1 MVEAL
6 DRQVRQGRKLM
17 LERFR
22 RATAPFCAASAV
34 ATMAGLAVLTTA
46 TAPAAAAEPKIVVGA
61 TVAAAPAPPD
71 LPVIN
76 GKVEL
81 TLDQALELALE
92 RELGLR
98 VQRYDRTQNWFG
110 ILQIKGIYDLNLNG
124 TVSTL
129 DNTSAQVSRLQAS
142 SFKQQAW
149 NLGLT
154 QLVAAANGRAR
165 LDFDNS
171 RSESDV
177 VFNALN
183 PSYDS
188 SLRLGYTQP
197 LLRNFGRNPGT
208 RALRVAR
215 ANDKSTASEFER
227 QVNATIQNVDFAY
240 WNLVAAREQLYVSQ
254 ESLTLAQ
261 ELHSRNKIQVDVGT
275 LAPLELVQS
284 EAAIATR
291 EEDIIRAEAA
301 VGDAADQLR
310 QLLDLP
316 PGDVWS
322 AEIVPTTKP
331 EIERITIDVDQAIA
345 TALASRPEIRAQL
358 GQLERLAIDAVF
370 FHDQLKP
377 TLDLDLGYRL
387 NGTGGTLAR
396 DPITGE
402 PLPRPIKGGYSDALD
417 QIRQRDFDGWSAT
430 LTLGIPIQNRA
441 AKAGDIIAKLD
452 LERGQVALD
461 QIKLQVTTQVRT
473 AARAVITA
481 AKQIDAARISVKFQ
495 ERNLDA
501 EKKRYENGMSTSF
514 RINQV
519 QDELTQARSR
529 EVTAVVNYRTSLAN
543 FYSVTGKLLEQENVQ
558 IDEPVGDPPSS
569 LGEVKSATKVTA
581 EPQEAAPAATE
592 SAPAAKS
599 GGLGN

>member
-6 DRQVRQGRKLM
+6 DRQVRQGRHLR
-17 LERFR
+17 LARFR
-22 RATAPFCAASAV
+22 RVTASLCAASAI
-34 ATMAGLAVLTTA
+34 AGFAAPVG
-46 TAPAAAAEPKIVVGA
+46 TAPALAEDSPPRIVVGA
-61 TVAAAPAPPD
+61 TAGAAPAPPD
-71 LPVIN
+71 LPVVD

-81 TLDQALELALE
+81 SLDQALALALE

-98 VQRYDRTQNWFG
+98 VQRYTRTQTWYG
-110 ILQIKGIYDLNLNG
+110 ILQVKGIYDLNLNG
-124 TVSTL
+124 VVSTL
-129 DNTSAQVSRLQAS
+129 DNTGAQVSQLTAA
-142 SFKQQAW
+142 SFKQQTW
-149 NLGLT
+149 NLGLA
-154 QLVAAANGRAR
+154 QLIGPLNSRVRV
-165 LDFDNS
+165 DFDNT

-183 PSYDS
+183 PSFDS
-188 SLRLGYTQP
+188 SLRFGYSQP

-215 ANDKSTASEFER
+215 KNDQSTASQFER
-227 QVNATIQNVDFAY
+227 SVSNTIQNVDFAY
-240 WNLVAAREQLYVSQ
+240 WNLVAARQQLYVSQ
-254 ESLTLAQ
+254 ESLTLAR

-316 PGDVWS
+316 PGDVWA

-331 EIERITIDVDQAIA
+331 ETERISIDVEQAIS
-345 TALASRPEIRAQL
+345 TALITRPEIHAQ
-358 GQLERLAIDAVF
+358 QSEVERLAIDAVF
-370 FHDQLKP
+370 LHDQLKP
-377 TLDLDLGYRL
+377 SLDLDLGYRF
-387 NGTGGTLAR
+387 NGTGGTQTR
-396 DPITGE
+396 DPVTGA
-402 PLPRPIKGGYSDALD
+402 PLPRPIQGGYGDALD
-417 QIRQRDFDGWSAT
+417 QIRNRDFDGWSAM

-441 AKAGDIIAKLD
+441 AKAGDIIGKLD
-452 LERGQVALD
+452 LQRGQLTLD
-461 QIKLQVTTQVRT
+461 QVKLQVETQVRT
-473 AARAVITA
+473 AARAVTTA

-519 QDELTQARSR
+519 QDDLTQARSR
-529 EVTAVVNYRTSLAN
+529 EVNAVVNYRTSLAN
-543 FYSVTGKLLEQENVQ
+543 FYSATGKLLEQENVQ
-558 IDEPVGDPPSS
+558 IEGPVGDPPSS
-569 LGEVKSATKVTA
+569 RSDEKNLKIVAPV
-581 EPQEAAPAATE
+581 EAAPAATT
-592 SAPAAKS
+592 
-599 GGLGN
+599 GGN

>member
-1 MVEAL
+1 
-6 DRQVRQGRKLM
+6 M
-17 LERFR
+17 LGRFR
-22 RATAPFCAASAV
+22 RPAATLGAALTFVLLAVPTAGTGPAV
-34 ATMAGLAVLTTA
+34 AAE
-46 TAPAAAAEPKIVVGA
+46 APIVVQAAIDGGA
-61 TVAAAPAPPD
+61 PPAPD
-71 LPVIN
+71 LPVVD
-76 GKVEL
+76 GKIEM
-81 TLDQALELALE
+81 TLDQALAVALE

-98 VQRYDRTQNWFG
+98 VERYTRTQTWYN
-110 ILQIKGIYDLNLNG
+110 ILQIKGIYDLTLDG
-124 TVSTL
+124 VVSTL

-142 SFKQQAW
+142 SFKQEAW
-149 NLGLT
+149 NLGLG
-154 QLVAAANGRAR
+154 QLIAPLNSRVRV
-165 LDFDNS
+165 DFDNS

-183 PSYDS
+183 PSFDS

-215 ANDKSTASEFER
+215 KNDLSTANQFEA
-227 QVNATIQNVDFAY
+227 QVSATIQNVDFAY

-254 ESLTLAQ
+254 ESLSLAQ

-316 PGDVWS
+316 PGPAWS

-331 EIERITIDVDQAIA
+331 ETERISIDVEQAIG
-345 TALASRPEIRAQL
+345 TALASRPEIRAQ
-358 GQLERLAIDAVF
+358 QSQIDVLAIDAVF

-377 TLDLDLGYRL
+377 QLDLDLGYRL
-387 NGTGGTLAR
+387 NGTGGTLVR
-396 DPITGE
+396 DPITGD
-402 PLPRPIKGGYSDALD
+402 PLPRPISGGYGDVLD
-417 QIRQRDFDGWSAT
+417 QIRQRDFRGWSAS
-430 LTLGIPIQNRA
+430 LTLAIPIQNRA
-441 AKAGDIIAKLD
+441 AKASDIIAKLN
-452 LERGQVALD
+452 LERGQTVLD

-473 AARAVITA
+473 AARAVVTA

-519 QDELTQARSR
+519 QDDLTQARSR

-543 FYSVTGKLLEQENVQ
+543 YYGAIGKLLDQENV
-558 IDEPVGDPPSS
+558 EVEGPVGDPQPPY
-569 LGEVKSATKVTA
+569 GSAAKKQSKALV
-581 EPQEAAPAATE
+581 EAAPVSTE
-592 SAPAAKS
+592 SAAPAQS
-599 GGLGN
+599 GGAGR

>member
-6 DRQVRQGRKLM
+6 DRQIRQGGEVGQG
-17 LERFR
+17 LERLG
-22 RATAPFCAASAV
+22 RATAALCAASALAALV
-34 ATMAGLAVLTTA
+34 VLGAGSG
-46 TAPAAAAEPKIVVGA
+46 PAAAEEAPIVIGA
-61 TVAAAPAPPD
+61 TVSGEPAAPD
-71 LPVIN
+71 LPVRD
-76 GKVEL
+76 GKIEL
-81 TLDQALELALE
+81 SLDQAVAIALE

-98 VQRYDRTQNWFG
+98 VERYTRTQNWYG
-110 ILQIKGIYDLNLNG
+110 ILQLKGIYDLNLNG
-124 TVSTL
+124 VVSTL

-142 SFKQQAW
+142 SFKQDAW

-154 QLVAAANGRAR
+154 QLVGQTNGRAR
-165 LDFDNS
+165 LDFDNT

-183 PSYDS
+183 PSFDS
-188 SLRLGYTQP
+188 SFRLGYTQP

-208 RALRVAR
+208 RALRVGR
-215 ANDKSTASEFER
+215 ANDRATASDFER
-227 QVNATIQNVDFAY
+227 QVNATVQNVDFVY
-240 WNLVAAREQLYVSQ
+240 WNLVNSREQLYVSQ
-254 ESLTLAQ
+254 QSLALAR
-261 ELHSRNKIQVDVGT
+261 ELHSRNQIQVDVGT

-316 PGDVWS
+316 PGEAWS
-322 AEIVPTTKP
+322 AEIIPTTKP
-331 EIERITIDVDQAIA
+331 ETERIDIDIAQAIE
-345 TALASRPEIRAQL
+345 TALASRPEIRTQKYV
-358 GQLERLAIDAVF
+358 LERLAIDAVF

-402 PLPRPIKGGYSDALD
+402 PLARPIKGGYSDALT
-417 QIRQRDFDGWSAT
+417 QIRDRDFDGWSAT

-452 LERGQVALD
+452 LERGQVALQ
-461 QIKLQVTTQVRT
+461 QIKLQVETQVRT

-481 AKQIDAARISVKFQ
+481 AKQIDAARISVQFQ
-495 ERNLDA
+495 EKNLDA

-519 QDELTQARSR
+519 QDDLTQARSR
-529 EVTAVVNYRTSLAN
+529 EVQAVVNYRTSLAN
-543 FYSVTGKLLEQENVQ
+543 FYSVTGKLLEQENIEIVQ
-558 IDEPVGDPPSS
+558 PEGDPSDC
-569 LGEVKSATKVTA
+569 LTCDIEKINAAVGKS
-581 EPQEAAPAATE
+581 AAPAAAE
-592 SAPAAKS
+592 GAEAAP
-599 GGLGN
+599 GGGTGR

>member
-6 DRQVRQGRKLM
+6 ERQIRQGRKVGLM

-22 RATAPFCAASAV
+22 RATATLCFASAL
-34 ATMAGLAVLTTA
+34 AAMAAAAGTG
-46 TAPAAAAEPKIVVGA
+46 PAAAAETPIVVGA
-61 TVAAAPAPPD
+61 TVGEAPADPN
-71 LPVIN
+71 LPVVD
-76 GKVEL
+76 GKIEL
-81 TLDQALELALE
+81 SLDQALALALE

-98 VQRYDRTQNWFG
+98 VERYTRTQNWYG
-110 ILQIKGIYDLNLNG
+110 ILQLKGIYDLNVNG
-124 TVSTL
+124 VASVL

-142 SFKQQAW
+142 SFKQETW

-154 QLVAAANGRAR
+154 QLVAATNGRAR

-183 PSYDS
+183 PSFDS
-188 SLRLGYTQP
+188 SFQLGYTQP
-197 LLRNFGRNPGT
+197 LLRNFGRSPGT
-208 RALRVAR
+208 RALRVGR
-215 ANDKSTASEFER
+215 ANDKATASDFER
-227 QVNATIQNVDFAY
+227 LVNATIQNVDFVY
-240 WNLVAAREQLYVSQ
+240 WNLVNAREQLYVSQ
-254 ESLTLAQ
+254 ESLALAR
-261 ELHSRNKIQVDVGT
+261 ELHSRNQIQVDVGT

-291 EEDIIRAEAA
+291 EEEIIRAEAA

-310 QLLDLP
+310 QLLDIP
-316 PGDVWS
+316 PGTAWS

-331 EIERITIDVDQAIA
+331 ETERIEIDVDQAIE
-345 TALASRPEIRAQL
+345 TALASRPEIRTQKYV
-358 GQLERLAIDAVF
+358 LERLAIDKVF

-377 TLDLDLGYRL
+377 SLDLDLGYRL

-396 DPITGE
+396 DPVTGE
-402 PLPRPIKGGYSDALD
+402 PLPQPIKGGYSDALT
-417 QIRQRDFDGWSAT
+417 QISNRDFDGWSAT

-452 LERGQVALD
+452 LERGEVALE
-461 QIKLQVTTQVRT
+461 QIKLQVATQVRT

-519 QDELTQARSR
+519 QDDLTQARSR

-543 FYSVTGKLLEQENVQ
+543 FYSVTGKLLEQENIEIVQ
-558 IDEPVGDPPSS
+558 PEGDPSS
-569 LGEVKSATKVTA
+569 CRRCDAKPDASVANDANGAT
-581 EPQEAAPAATE
+581 
-592 SAPAAKS
+592 SAPAKS
-599 GGLGN
+599 GGAGR

>member
-1 MVEAL
+1 MFEAL
-6 DRQVRQGRKLM
+6 DRQSRQDGEVGPRRKGPG
-17 LERFR
+17 
-22 RATAPFCAASAV
+22 RATAAVSVASALAALV
-34 ATMAGLAVLTTA
+34 GLGAATVPAAAQSPIVIGSTVGD
-46 TAPAAAAEPKIVVGA
+46 APAA
-61 TVAAAPAPPD
+61 PD
-71 LPVIN
+71 LPVVD
-76 GKVEL
+76 GKIEL
-81 TLDQALELALE
+81 SLDQALAIALE

-98 VQRYDRTQNWFG
+98 VERYTRTQNWYG
-110 ILQIKGIYDLNLNG
+110 ILQLKGIYDLNLNG
-124 TVSTL
+124 VVSTL
-129 DNTSAQVSRLQAS
+129 DNTSAQVSRLTAS
-142 SFKQQAW
+142 SFKQDAW

-154 QLVAAANGRAR
+154 QLVAETNGRAR
-165 LDFDNS
+165 LDFDNT

-183 PSYDS
+183 PSFDS
-188 SLRLGYTQP
+188 SLRVGYTQP

-215 ANDKSTASEFER
+215 ANDKATASDFER
-227 QVNATIQNVDFAY
+227 LVNATVQNVDFVY
-240 WNLVAAREQLYVSQ
+240 WNLVNAREQLYVSQ
-254 ESLTLAQ
+254 QSLGLAR
-261 ELHSRNKIQVDVGT
+261 ELHSRNQIQVDVGT

-316 PGDVWS
+316 AGEAWS

-331 EIERITIDVDQAIA
+331 ETDRIEIDVDSAIE
-345 TALASRPEIRAQL
+345 TAFASRPEIRTQKYV
-358 GQLERLAIDAVF
+358 LERLAIDAVF

-396 DPITGE
+396 DPVTGE
-402 PLPRPIKGGYSDALD
+402 PLPRPIKGGYSDALT
-417 QIRQRDFDGWSAT
+417 QIRDRDFDGWSAT

-452 LERGQVALD
+452 LERGQLALD
-461 QIKLQVTTQVRT
+461 QLKLQVETQVRT

-481 AKQIDAARISVKFQ
+481 AKQIDAARISVQFQ
-495 ERNLDA
+495 EKNLDA

-519 QDELTQARSR
+519 QDDLTQARSR
-529 EVTAVVNYRTSLAN
+529 EVQAVVNYRTSLAN
-543 FYSVTGKLLEQENVQ
+543 FYSVTGKLLEQENVEVVQ
-558 IDEPVGDPPSS
+558 PEGDPSTCFTCDIGKVNAALKPGASEAE
-569 LGEVKSATKVTA
+569 GKSA
-581 EPQEAAPAATE
+581 EPT
-592 SAPAAKS
+592 S
-599 GGLGN
+599 GGGNGR

>member
-6 DRQVRQGRKLM
+6 EQRIRQGRKVGLM
-17 LERFR
+17 LGRFR
-22 RATAPFCAASAV
+22 RPTATLGAALTLVLMAALTMGTGPATAAEAPITVQSTVTDEAP
-34 ATMAGLAVLTTA
+34 LA
-46 TAPAAAAEPKIVVGA
+46 
-61 TVAAAPAPPD
+61 PD
-71 LPVIN
+71 LPVVG
-76 GKVEL
+76 GKIEIA
-81 TLDQALELALE
+81 LDQALALALE

-98 VQRYDRTQNWFG
+98 VERYTRTQTWYG
-110 ILQIKGIYDLNLNG
+110 ILQIKGIYDLTLDG
-124 TVSTL
+124 VVSTL

-142 SFKQQAW
+142 SFKQDVW
-149 NLGLT
+149 NLGLG
-154 QLVAAANGRAR
+154 QLIAPLNSR
-165 LDFDNS
+165 LRVDFDNS

-183 PSYDS
+183 PSFDS
-188 SLRLGYTQP
+188 SLRFGYTQP

-215 ANDKSTASEFER
+215 KNNEANASDFER
-227 QVNATIQNVDFAY
+227 RVSATIQNVDFVY
-240 WNLVAAREQLYVSQ
+240 WNLVATREQLYVSQ
-254 ESLTLAQ
+254 ESLRLAQ

-316 PGDVWS
+316 PGPAWS

-331 EIERITIDVDQAIA
+331 ETERISIDVEEAIEI
-345 TALASRPEIRAQL
+345 ALASRPEIRTQQSLIDA
-358 GQLERLAIDAVF
+358 LEIDAVF

-377 TLDLDLGYRL
+377 QLDLNLGYRL

-417 QIRQRDFDGWSAT
+417 QIRQADFDGWSAM
-430 LTLGIPIQNRA
+430 LTLAIPIQNRA

-452 LERGQVALD
+452 LERGRLTLD

-519 QDELTQARSR
+519 QDDLTQARSR

-543 FYSVTGKLLEQENVQ
+543 YYGAIGKLLEQENVE
-558 IDEPVGDPPSS
+558 IDGPVGDPKPPY
-569 LGEVKSATKVTA
+569 GSAAKKQSETLT
-581 EPQEAAPAATE
+581 EAAPASAATPTE
-592 SAPAAKS
+592 T
-599 GGLGN
+599 GGRGR

>member
-1 MVEAL
+1 MFQAL
-6 DRQVRQGRKLM
+6 DQRTRQGIKVDCGLQGKGWTAGC
-17 LERFR
+17 R
-22 RATAPFCAASAV
+22 RAASAIAALTLLSALPGSAQVTPQPAKIAV
-34 ATMAGLAVLTTA
+34 A
-46 TAPAAAAEPKIVVGA
+46 A
-61 TVAAAPAPPD
+61 TVGTLPPD
-71 LPVIN
+71 PNLPIVD
-76 GKVEL
+76 GKLEL
-81 TLDQALELALE
+81 SLDQALALALE
-92 RELGLR
+92 RNLGLQ
-98 VQRYDRTQNWFG
+98 VERYNRTQNWYG
-110 ILQIKGIYDLNLNG
+110 ILQIKGIYDLNVNG
-124 TVSTL
+124 VFSTL

-142 SFKQQAW
+142 SFKQQQW

-154 QLVAAANGRAR
+154 QLVAATNGRAR
-165 LDFDNS
+165 LDFDSS

-188 SLRLGYTQP
+188 SFRLGFTQP
-197 LLRNFGRNPGT
+197 LLRNFGPAPAT

-227 QVNATIQNVDFAY
+227 QVNAAIQNVDFAY

-254 ESLTLAQ
+254 ESLALAR

-322 AEIVPTTKP
+322 AEIIPTTKP
-331 EIERITIDVDQAIA
+331 ETDRLTIDVEDAIQ
-345 TALASRPEIRAQL
+345 TALASRPEIRAQE

-396 DPITGE
+396 DPVTGD
-402 PLPRPIKGGYSDALD
+402 PLPRPIRGGYGDALD
-417 QIRQRDFDGWSAT
+417 QIRNRDFDGWSAT

-452 LERGQVALD
+452 LQRGQVALE
-461 QIKLQVTTQVRT
+461 QIKLQVETQVRT
-473 AARAVITA
+473 AARAVATA

-519 QDELTQARSR
+519 QDDLTQARSR
-529 EVTAVVNYRTSLAN
+529 EVAAVVNYRTSLAN
-543 FYSVTGKLLEQENVQ
+543 FYSVTGTLLDRENVE
-558 IDEPVGDPPSS
+558 IDGPVGDPTSCRC
-569 LGEVKSATKVTA
+569 EEKNVNVTHTAT
-581 EPQEAAPAATE
+581 APATPADAATPPATE
-592 SAPAAKS
+592 
-599 GGLGN
+599 GGR

>member
-22 RATAPFCAASAV
+22 RATAPFCAASVV
-34 ATMAGLAVLTTA
+34 ATMAGLAVLATA

-71 LPVIN
+71 LPVID

-110 ILQIKGIYDLNLNG
+110 ILQIKGIYDLNVNG

-142 SFKQQAW
+142 SFKQQTW

-154 QLVAAANGRAR
+154 QLVAPANGRAR

-183 PSYDS
+183 PSFDS

-331 EIERITIDVDQAIA
+331 EIERITIDVDQAIE
-345 TALASRPEIRAQL
+345 TALASRPEIRTQL

-452 LERGQVALD
+452 LERGQVTLD

-543 FYSVTGKLLEQENVQ
+543 FYGVTGKLLEQENVV

-569 LGEVKSATKVTA
+569 LSEVKDATKVT
-581 EPQEAAPAATE
+581 EALP
-592 SAPAAKS
+592 S
-599 GGLGN
+599 LRH

>member
-6 DRQVRQGRKLM
+6 DRQIRQGGKVGLM

-22 RATAPFCAASAV
+22 RATATLCAVSA
-34 ATMAGLAVLTTA
+34 LAA
-46 TAPAAAAEPKIVVGA
+46 TAALAAGTGPAAAATPIVVGA
-61 TVAAAPAPPD
+61 TVGDAPADPN
-71 LPVIN
+71 LPVVD
-76 GKVEL
+76 GKIEL
-81 TLDQALELALE
+81 SLDQALALALE

-98 VQRYDRTQNWFG
+98 VERYTRTQNWYG
-110 ILQIKGIYDLNLNG
+110 ILQLKGIYDLNLNG
-124 TVSTL
+124 VVSIL

-142 SFKQQAW
+142 SFKQEAW

-183 PSYDS
+183 PSFDS
-188 SLRLGYTQP
+188 SFRVGYTQP

-208 RALRVAR
+208 RALRVGR
-215 ANDKSTASEFER
+215 ANDKATASDFER
-227 QVNATIQNVDFAY
+227 RVNATVQNVDFVY

-254 ESLTLAQ
+254 ESLALAR
-261 ELHSRNKIQVDVGT
+261 ELHSRNQIQVDVGT
-275 LAPLELVQS
+275 MAPLELVQS

-291 EEDIIRAEAA
+291 EEDIIRAESA

-310 QLLDLP
+310 QLLDIP
-316 PGDVWS
+316 PGAAWS

-331 EIERITIDVDQAIA
+331 ETERITIDVDQAIE
-345 TALASRPEIRAQL
+345 TALASRPEIRTQKHV
-358 GQLERLAIDAVF
+358 LERLAIDAVF

-402 PLPRPIKGGYSDALD
+402 PLPRPIKGGYSDALK
-417 QIRQRDFDGWSAT
+417 QISNRDFDGWSAT

-452 LERGQVALD
+452 LERGKVALEQVELQVA
-461 QIKLQVTTQVRT
+461 TQVRT
-473 AARAVITA
+473 AARAVVTA

-495 ERNLDA
+495 EKNLDA

-543 FYSVTGKLLEQENVQ
+543 FYGVTGKLLEQENIEIVQ
-558 IDEPVGDPPSS
+558 PEGDPSS
-569 LGEVKSATKVTA
+569 CYSCDLAQVNEAKEA
-581 EPQEAAPAATE
+581 AAPAD
-592 SAPAAKS
+592 PAQS
-599 GGLGN
+599 GGAGR

>member
-22 RATAPFCAASAV
+22 RATAPFCAVSAV
-34 ATMAGLAVLTTA
+34 AMMAGLAVLATP
-46 TAPAAAAEPKIVVGA
+46 TAPAMAAEPRIVVGA

-71 LPVIN
+71 LPVVG

-110 ILQIKGIYDLNLNG
+110 ILQIKGIYDLNVNG
-124 TVSTL
+124 TVSAL
-129 DNTSAQVSRLQAS
+129 DNTSAQVSRLEAS
-142 SFKQQAW
+142 SFKQQTW

-165 LDFDNS
+165 VDFNNT

-183 PSYDS
+183 PSFDS

-331 EIERITIDVDQAIA
+331 EIERITIDVDQAIE
-345 TALASRPEIRAQL
+345 TALASRPEIRTQL

-452 LERGQVALD
+452 LERGQVTLD

-519 QDELTQARSR
+519 QDDLTQARSR

-543 FYSVTGKLLEQENVQ
+543 FYGVTGKLLEQENVV

-569 LGEVKSATKVTA
+569 LSAVQSATKVTEA
-581 EPQEAAPAATE
+581 PKEAAPAT
-592 SAPAAKS
+592 PAATS
-599 GGLGN
+599 GGVGN